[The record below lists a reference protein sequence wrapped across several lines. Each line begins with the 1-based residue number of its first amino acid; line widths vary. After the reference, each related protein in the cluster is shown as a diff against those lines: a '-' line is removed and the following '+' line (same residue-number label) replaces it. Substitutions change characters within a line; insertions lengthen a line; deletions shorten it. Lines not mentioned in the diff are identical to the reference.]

1 MRNLKIKILG
11 FVSVGLLIFFG
22 FVLPRQNWFFF
33 GDDYGA
39 IYAGQ
44 KGCRTGIGQ
53 FFKSYTNEATALP
66 SNFKDKKNGFF
77 STDYRPF
84 LLIIYWI
91 EYFFFGDQ
99 SAWPYFLV
107 SILLHALAAAILFLL
122 FCQFFRKMIAFLMAI
137 CFGFYPIM
145 GRFIGRLSIQSYS
158 INLILAILCIFC
170 FLKYFE
176 KGKTYLLVLGGLI
189 FTNSVFVIEN
199 LFFMPTMFFLLVLFC
214 QVDRTRFFRCIKFGL
229 ALSMG
234 SLAYIFA
241 KFLAFPNF
249 DTQTSFAF
257 VRPTKLVLANW
268 LTLATDTFAMTAIPE
283 GNALLKLSILI
294 FFVSILVFGFL
305 CSKRKRNYIGIFFAF
320 ILACWPAIIFQHG
333 HRYLY
338 FSTPIFLFAL
348 ALAFD
353 DLRRKISDKIFA
365 CFRGFIFG
373 IIMFAGFVEC
383 NESLCAFE
391 YKADF
396 AQTNLKQI
404 SKKLAEVERGAI
416 LVAMPSELFPLSC
429 IAQAI
434 WLFSGIEKPIF
445 YDNGLN
451 CQSTTNNTVYF
462 WPKKENLVDLDFRN
476 NVLTL
481 STRNS
486 EKLWFGKSAHNGKID
501 SRFGIG
507 QILDL
512 GVDGQNK
519 LKSIKVKISREIIA
533 QKLIF
538 VSWDYENERV
548 LFLDYFKN
556 GS

>member
-1 MRNLKIKILG
+1 MSNLKLKILG
-11 FVSVGLLIFFG
+11 FFSLGLIVFFG

-44 KGCRTGIGQ
+44 KGCRTGVGQ

-66 SNFKDKKNGFF
+66 SNFEGKKNSFF

-84 LLIIYWI
+84 LLIIYSI

-99 SAWPYFLV
+99 SAWPYFLIA
-107 SILLHALAAAILFLL
+107 ILFHALSAALLFLL
-122 FCQFFRKMIAFLMAI
+122 FSQCFWTTTSFLMAI

-158 INLILAILCIFC
+158 INLILAILCILF

-176 KGKTYLLVLGGLI
+176 KGKAYFLVLGGLI
-189 FTNSVFVIEN
+189 FAISVFVIEN
-199 LFFMPTMFFLLVLFC
+199 LFFMPVMFFLPVLFC
-214 QVDRTRFFRCIKFGL
+214 QVDRTRCFRCIKFGL

-241 KFLAFPNF
+241 KFLAFPIF
-249 DTQTSFAF
+249 GEQTSFAF

-268 LTLATDTFAMTAIPE
+268 LTLATDTFAMTGIPE
-283 GNALLKLSILI
+283 GNALLKLFILI
-294 FFVSILVFGFL
+294 FFVSILAFGFL
-305 CSKRKRNYIGIFFAF
+305 ISQRKRNYIGLFFAF
-320 ILACWPAIIFQHG
+320 ILVCWPAIIFQHG

-353 DLRRKISDKIFA
+353 DLRRKISDKFFA

-373 IIMFAGFVEC
+373 LIMFAGFVEC

-391 YKADF
+391 VKAGF
-396 AQTNLKQI
+396 TQKNLKLI
-404 SKKLAEVERGAI
+404 SKKLDEAERGAI

-462 WPKKENLVDLDFRN
+462 WPKKENLVDLDFKN

-486 EKLWFGKSAHNGKID
+486 EKLWFGKSAHNGRID
-501 SRFGIG
+501 TRFGIG

-533 QKLIF
+533 QKPIF
-538 VSWDYENERV
+538 VSWDYEKSRV

-556 GS
+556 RS